1 MVWNENDDGVV
12 VDLCWFE
19 SESGRVR
26 GGGYGLFL
34 DGVRAIEISC

>member
-1 MVWNENDDGVV
+1 MVWNENDVD

-26 GGGYGLFL
+26 GGGYGMLL
-34 DGVRAIEISC
+34 GGVRAIEIS